1 MAENGMVRAT
11 GKDPRFGSSWQIRL
25 RFPQRIRH
33 RQFRQGVRCFH
44 RVDAVNQQ
52 TVTIA
57 EINQAGD
64 NGWTGL
70 SVEDQAGRIVFTANT
85 EMLNVEDRFLFHSDR
100 RTDFQHMGAEYQVI
114 TFLEVIGVVLHKG
127 GAALQTG

>member
-1 MAENGMVRAT
+1 MAEDGMVRAT
-11 GKDPRFGSSWQIRL
+11 GKDPRFGSGRQIRL

-52 TVTIA
+52 TITIA

-64 NGWTGL
+64 NGRTSL
-70 SVEDQAGRIVFTANT
+70 SIEDQASRVVFTANT
-85 EMLNVEDRFLFHSDR
+85 KVLNVEDRFLFHSDR
-100 RTDFQHMGAEYQVI
+100 RADFQHMGAEYQVI

>member
-1 MAENGMVRAT
+1 MAEDGMVRAT
-11 GKDPRFGSSWQIRL
+11 GKDPRFGSGRQIRL

-52 TVTIA
+52 TITIA

-64 NGWTGL
+64 NGRTSL
-70 SVEDQAGRIVFTANT
+70 SIEDQASWVVFTANT
-85 EMLNVEDRFLFHSDR
+85 KVLNVEDRFLFHSDR
-100 RTDFQHMGAEYQVI
+100 RADFQHMGAEYQVI

>member
-11 GKDPRFGSSWQIRL
+11 SEDPRFGSSWQIRL

-44 RVDAVNQQ
+44 CVDAVNQQ

-64 NGWTGL
+64 NGWAGL
-70 SVEDQAGRIVFTANT
+70 GIEDQAGRIVLTTNT
-85 EMLNVEDRFLFHSDR
+85 EMLNVEDRFLFYCNR
-100 RTDFQHMGAEYQVI
+100 RADFQHMGAEHQVI
-114 TFLEVIGVVLHKG
+114 AFLEVIGVVLHKG
-127 GAALQTG
+127 GTALQTG

>member
-1 MAENGMVRAT
+1 MAEDGMVRAT
-11 GKDPRFGSSWQIRL
+11 SEDPRFGSSWQIRL

-44 RVDAVNQQ
+44 RVDTVNQQ

-64 NGWTGL
+64 NRWTGL
-70 SVEDQAGRIVFTANT
+70 GIEDQAGRIVLTTNT
-85 EMLNVEDRFLFHSDR
+85 EMLNVEDRFLFCGDR
-100 RTDFQHMGAEYQVI
+100 RADFQHMGAEHQVI

>member
-1 MAENGMVRAT
+1 MAEDGMVRAT
-11 GKDPRFGSSWQIRL
+11 GKDPRFGSGRQIRL

-44 RVDAVNQQ
+44 RVDTVNQQ

-64 NGWTGL
+64 NRWTGL
-70 SVEDQAGRIVFTANT
+70 GIEDQSGRIVLTTNT
-85 EMLNVEDRFLFHSDR
+85 EMLNVEDRFLFYGDR
-100 RTDFQHMGAEYQVI
+100 RADFQHMGAEHQVI

>member
-1 MAENGMVRAT
+1 MAEDGMVRAT
-11 GKDPRFGSSWQIRL
+11 SKDPRFGSGRQIRL

-52 TVTIA
+52 TITIA

-64 NGWTGL
+64 NGRTSL
-70 SVEDQAGRIVFTANT
+70 SIEDQASWVVFTANT
-85 EMLNVEDRFLFHSDR
+85 KVLNVEDRFLFHSDR
-100 RTDFQHMGAEYQVI
+100 RADFQHMGAEYQVI

>member
-11 GKDPRFGSSWQIRL
+11 SKDPRFGSSWQIRL

-64 NGWTGL
+64 NRWAGL
-70 SVEDQAGRIVFTANT
+70 GIEDQAGRIVLTTNT
-85 EMLNVEDRFLFHSDR
+85 EMLNVEDRFLFCGDR
-100 RTDFQHMGAEYQVI
+100 RADFQHVGAEHQVI
-114 TFLEVIGVVLHKG
+114 AFLEVIGVVLHKG

>member
-1 MAENGMVRAT
+1 MAEDGMVRAT
-11 GKDPRFGSSWQIRL
+11 GKDPRFGSARQIRL

-57 EINQAGD
+57 EINQTGD
-64 NGWTGL
+64 NRWAGL
-70 SVEDQAGRIVFTANT
+70 GIEDQAGRIVLTTNT
-85 EMLNVEDRFLFHSDR
+85 EMLNVEDRFLFYGNR
-100 RTDFQHMGAEYQVI
+100 RADFQHMGAEHQAI
-114 TFLEVIGVVLHKG
+114 AFLEVIGVVLHKG

>member
-1 MAENGMVRAT
+1 MAEDGMVRAT
-11 GKDPRFGSSWQIRL
+11 GKDPRFGSGRQIRL

-100 RTDFQHMGAEYQVI
+100 RTDFQHMGAD
-114 TFLEVIGVVLHKG
+114 G
-127 GAALQTG
+127 QTSSIWEPSTRSLPFSK

>member
-1 MAENGMVRAT
+1 MAEDGMVRAT
-11 GKDPRFGSSWQIRL
+11 GKDPRFGSGRQIRL

-57 EINQAGD
+57 EINQTGD
-64 NGWTGL
+64 NGRTGL
-70 SVEDQAGRIVFTANT
+70 SVEDQAGRIFFTANT
-85 EMLNVEDRFLFHSDR
+85 EVLNVEDRFLFCGDR
-100 RTDFQHMGAEYQVI
+100 RADFQHVGAEHQVI
-114 TFLEVIGVVLHKG
+114 AFLEVIGVVLHKG